1 MVRGVHPPIMTSS
14 QPVLVPAPSHTTS
27 LIFFSLSVR
36 GLLEGVQ
43 PAGESEDPS
52 AVPHWGE
59 ALHVRVPGMHQG
71 LQQRQRSSQT
81 PKPNPFQRGKES
93 IENPNLPFWA
103 AAVRINTFPPTIR
116 KSRFPPQS
124 CWAEPWGG
132 IYYFFTSTVPWL
144 YRTPKWARALIGGR
158 QRHLTPLETKIK
170 PPCEGRFE
178 RYPALCVSNESFY

>member
-1 MVRGVHPPIMTSS
+1 MHCQTTALSEGCEVVRGVHPPIMTSS

-43 PAGESEDPS
+43 PAGEPEDPP
-52 AVPHWGE
+52 AIPHWGE
-59 ALHVRVPGMHQG
+59 ALHVRVPGLHEG
-71 LQQRQRSSQT
+71 LQQRERPSKT

-93 IENPNLPFWA
+93 IRNPSLPFWA

-132 IYYFFTSTVPWL
+132 IYYIFTSTQR
-144 YRTPKWARALIGGR
+144 RTPRCRTDLIGGR
-158 QRHLTPLETKIK
+158 GWCHQKGEPGPNIEI
-170 PPCEGRFE
+170 
-178 RYPALCVSNESFY
+178 